1 MRQNAEI
8 QAILSLLH
16 PFFHFSHL
24 PIPSH
29 SSALPTPPLKF
40 APAWKSSIYF
50 CETFFLFL
58 VDLDNITKAHKSV
71 DGWRLR
77 RRAERIWDQHN
88 FIERMR
94 VFRSVEWVRTLLRL
108 TRLRK
113 ILSCDRKGMN
123 KMWRGEWW
131 RNFSCRKNGALAQ
144 GEVAR
149 AQLAYLLFPM
159 LGLYFIVFK
168 FLHLSILPICETQQ
182 RASFSLNETVL

>member
-113 ILSCDRKGMN
+113 ILSCDRKGIN
-123 KMWRGEWW
+123 KMWRGDATLAAEKMARW
-131 RNFSCRKNGALAQ
+131 RK
-144 GEVAR
+144 AR
-149 AQLAYLLFPM
+149 WLVLSLPFC
-159 LGLYFIVFK
+159 YFQCWAFT
-168 FLHLSILPICETQQ
+168 L
-182 RASFSLNETVL
+182 SFSNSYIYQFYPFAKHSNGPHFL